1 MLGGIPSF
9 LLNNSAHGEQ
19 LEDQD
24 VDISSGSTL
33 SHSWQ
38 PVRELTG
45 GPYTVNN
52 EGTIEATSGTII
64 NSQVSTP
71 ITNSGP
77 IDGGGTGV
85 GVWRQPK
92 VDQLS

>member
-9 LLNNSAHGEQ
+9 LSNNSAYGEQ

-52 EGTIEATSGTII
+52 EGTIEATNGTII
-64 NSQVSTP
+64 NSQVP
-71 ITNSGP
+71 P
-77 IDGGGTGV
+77 
-85 GVWRQPK
+85 Q
-92 VDQLS
+92 